1 LGIFRKINIFYIMVW
16 DIVLGFLVAI
26 LLTLAFFVFA
36 KVLFSQ
42 GYKYDKKQ
50 GYNQAWALLVFAIFA
65 VALAGLLVT
74 SFFGLGLIL
83 KKLAGL
89 ILLAFGFFMLVKFP
103 SASDYQPEGFFWL
116 AVVIGL
122 FCTFF
127 GIYLLL
133 F

>member
-1 LGIFRKINIFYIMVW
+1 MAW
-16 DIVLGFLVAI
+16 DIVLGLIVAI
-26 LLTLAFFVFA
+26 LLALAFFVFA
-36 KVLFSQ
+36 KVFLSE
-42 GYKYDKKQ
+42 GYKFDKKQ
-50 GYNQAWALLVFAIFA
+50 GYNRAWALLIFAIFA
-65 VALAGLLVT
+65 VILAGLLVIN
-74 SFFGLGLIL
+74 FFCLGLIL

-103 SASDYQPEGFFWL
+103 ANPDYQPEGFFWL
-116 AVVIGL
+116 AVIIGL

>member
-1 LGIFRKINIFYIMVW
+1 MVW
-16 DIVLGFLVAI
+16 DILLGLSVAI
-26 LLTLAFFVFA
+26 LLTLAFFVLS
-36 KVLFSQ
+36 KVFFSE
-42 GYKYDKKQ
+42 GYKFDKKQ
-50 GYNQAWALLVFAIFA
+50 GYTRAWALLIFAIFA
-65 VALAGLLVT
+65 VILSGLLVI
-74 SFFGLGLIL
+74 SFFGIGLIL

-103 SASDYQPEGFFWL
+103 ANPDYQPEGFFWL

>member
-1 LGIFRKINIFYIMVW
+1 MVW
-16 DIVLGFLVAI
+16 DIVLGFFVAI
-26 LLTLAFFVFA
+26 LLALAFFVFA
-36 KVLFSQ
+36 KVFLGQ
-42 GYKYDKKQ
+42 GYKFDKKQ
-50 GYNQAWALLVFAIFA
+50 HFNQAWALLVFAFFA
-65 VALAGLLVT
+65 VILAGLLLIT
-74 SFFGLGLIL
+74 FFGMGLIL

-103 SASDYQPEGFFWL
+103 SQSDYQPEGFFWL
-116 AVVIGL
+116 AVLIGF